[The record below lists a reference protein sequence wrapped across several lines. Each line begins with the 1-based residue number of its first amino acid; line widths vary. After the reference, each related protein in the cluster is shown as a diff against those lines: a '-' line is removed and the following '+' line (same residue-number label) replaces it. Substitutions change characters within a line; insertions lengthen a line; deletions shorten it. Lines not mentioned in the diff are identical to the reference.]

1 MFVAHSSVSPS
12 SSSASTEHRPQ
23 TAILSDSLADL
34 SLIIHDFRL
43 NVLTKISKKTGISV
57 EELKEKYASS
67 PIQIPVAKSLIV
79 PDVILPEETIYK
91 MTQAHPPPATL
102 NRTRAKKQQRGPNTA
117 DDVSNGGDGDGDGG
131 VLVQTRRGGLEA
143 FTPDVGIPQLDAI
156 STWNP
161 EIHCHRRTKLGFCL
175 RKQVKRAITTAD
187 VDALPKLCGGCMNSY
202 FRQERGVLNTDW
214 RGLVTEPFLVS
225 TNPYAYEYV
234 CGRTEGNSYIC
245 ADGIRRRCSWFH
257 TRYYRSF
264 WSEDTGPVYYDDR
277 TGMATKRLIGDW
289 DRGAPSS
296 QRDPISISTQ
306 EEIIDLK
313 ETLSGLGWT
322 PMGTIEVA

>member
-1 MFVAHSSVSPS
+1 MFVAHSSVSP
-12 SSSASTEHRPQ
+12 ASTTGTDHRSQ

-57 EELKEKYASS
+57 EELKERYASS

-91 MTQAHPPPATL
+91 MKQAQPPPATL
-102 NRTRAKKQQRGPNTA
+102 NRTRAKGRFRQTTGP
-117 DDVSNGGDGDGDGG
+117 DDVSKEGEGDDA
-131 VLVQTRRGGLEA
+131 VPVQKRRGLEP
-143 FTPDVGIPQLDAI
+143 FTPDISIPQLDAI
-156 STWNP
+156 TTWNP
-161 EIHCHRRTKLGFCL
+161 DIHCHRRTKLGFCL
-175 RKQVKRAITTAD
+175 RKQVKRAITTAE
-187 VDALPKLCGGCMNSY
+187 VEAIPKLCGGCMNSY

-245 ADGIRRRCSWFH
+245 TDGIRRRCSWFH

-277 TGMATKRLIGDW
+277 TGMATKRLIGSW

-296 QRDPISISTQ
+296 QRDPISISAP
-306 EEIIDLK
+306 EEVIDLK

-322 PMGTIEVA
+322 PMGTIEVV